1 MRRRTVPFVLLIFF
15 ATLGSVF
22 ESSLPGQSPAP
33 AAQENSAPAQFAY
46 GGDAAQNPAAF
57 IGNLIFIPVRID
69 QGKPLL
75 FELNSSAAATSVD
88 PGYAPTP
95 SNSPGVTDSVIRN
108 CLLTLPGVRLP
119 MSALA
124 VAGKDNFASQTGL
137 LYQGTLGADFF
148 KRLVIVVDYLRQTVQ
163 LYDPDTFKYSGT
175 GKSFPA
181 TFVGTAPL
189 IHAKFEVAGH
199 RPLEAGFEVNSALDA
214 AIVFS
219 KAYTEAHRF
228 SSWRFRTIAVS
239 YPQLDAGAKIFLG
252 RLKSFQLGP
261 YTVQEPVAAF
271 SQSNPVKGGDATV
284 AGAIGAGFL
293 RRFTVIFDLPH
304 QRIIIEPNLEFN
316 KFAEED
322 MSGLSIIAKGSNLK
336 TFEIVRVQPG
346 TSAASNGIHEGDIIA
361 GVDTEAAA
369 DMTLPAL
376 RNLFRQVGHKY
387 KLLIERNGKTQEV
400 VLEMKRLI

>member
-1 MRRRTVPFVLLIFF
+1 MRRRTVPFALLIFI
-15 ATLGSVF
+15 ATLVF
-22 ESSLPGQSPAP
+22 VFQTTLPGQSPAP
-33 AAQENSAPAQFAY
+33 PAQENSAPARFAY
-46 GGDAAQNPAAF
+46 GGNAAQNPAVF

-69 QGKPLL
+69 QAKSLL
-75 FELNSSAAATSVD
+75 FELNSGAAATSVD
-88 PGYAPTP
+88 PGYVPTV
-95 SNSPGVTDSVIRN
+95 SNSTGASDSTIRN
-108 CLLTLPGVRLP
+108 CLLTLPGVQLP
-119 MSALA
+119 MSALV
-124 VAGKDNFASQTGL
+124 VADKNDFGSQTGL

-148 KRLVIVVDYLRQTVQ
+148 NRLVIVVDYLRQTVQ
-163 LYDPDTFKYSGT
+163 LYDPATFKYSGT

-181 TFVGTAPL
+181 TFLGTAPV
-189 IHAKFEVAGH
+189 IHAKFEVSGR
-199 RPLEAGFEVNSALDA
+199 RPLEAGFEVNTALDA

-228 SSWRFRTIAVS
+228 SSWRFKTIAVS
-239 YPQLDAGAKIFLG
+239 YPQIDAGSKIFLG
-252 RLKSFQLGP
+252 RLKTFQIGP

-271 SQSNPVKGGDATV
+271 SQSNLAKGGDATV
-284 AGAIGAGFL
+284 AGAIGADFL

-304 QRIIIEPNLEFN
+304 QRIIIEPNLGFN

-322 MSGLSIIAKGSNLK
+322 MSGLSIVAKGSNLK

-376 RNLFRQVGHKY
+376 RNLFCQVGHKY

>member
-1 MRRRTVPFVLLIFF
+1 MRRRTVPFVLLIFI
-15 ATLGSVF
+15 ATLGFVF
-22 ESSLPGQSPAP
+22 QTTLPGQSPAP
-33 AAQENSAPAQFAY
+33 AVQDNSAPAQFAY
-46 GGDAAQNPAAF
+46 GGNAAQNPAAF
-57 IGNLIFIPVRID
+57 IGNLIFMPVRID
-69 QGKPLL
+69 QAKPLL

-88 PGYAPTP
+88 PGYAPTV
-95 SNSPGVTDSVIRN
+95 SNFTGATDSAIRN
-108 CLLTLPGVRLP
+108 CLLTLPGVQLP

-124 VAGKDNFASQTGL
+124 VTSGDNFSSQTGL

-148 KRLVIVVDYLRQTVQ
+148 NRLVIVVDYLRQTVQ
-163 LYDPDTFKYSGT
+163 LYDPATFKYSGT

-181 TFVGTAPL
+181 TFLGSAPL
-189 IHAKFEVAGH
+189 IHAKFEVSGH
-199 RPLEAGFEVNSALDA
+199 RPLEASFEVNTALDA

-219 KAYTEAHRF
+219 KSYTEAHRF
-228 SSWRFRTIAVS
+228 SSWRFKTIAVS

-252 RLKSFQLGP
+252 RLKTFQLGP

-271 SQSNPVKGGDATV
+271 SESNPAKGGDATV

-304 QRIIIEPNLEFN
+304 QRMIVEPNLEFN

-322 MSGLSIIAKGSNLK
+322 MSGLSIVAKGSNLK

-361 GVDTEAAA
+361 GIDTEAAA
-369 DMTLPAL
+369 DLTLPAL